1 MANPLTSIIER
12 LFWDVKINACRRIKV
27 DTNNVEY
34 LEVRISTLVASALA
48 PVGEKKS

>member
-27 DTNNVEY
+27 DTNNVEN
-34 LEVRISTLVASALA
+34 LEVHVSTLVAYVLA
-48 PVGEKKS
+48 PFGDKKS